1 MEIRV
6 FSKNKRFLS
15 LIETATG
22 KFIQYVKGY
31 FVEIPDIRRDFFIH
45 YDKSKNV
52 WAIHDYLT
60 ARRIAAAAE
69 YWDALEAFRKTIKTF
84 NLDSLKNLPAINP
97 E

>member
-1 MEIRV
+1 M
-6 FSKNKRFLS
+6 
-15 LIETATG
+15 ETATG

-31 FVEIPDIRRDFFIH
+31 FVEIRDVKRDFFIH

-52 WAIHDYLT
+52 WAVHDYLT

-69 YWDALEAFRKTIKTF
+69 YWDALETFRKTIKTF
-84 NLDSLKNLPAINP
+84 NLDTLENLPAINP

>member
-15 LIETATG
+15 LVETATG

-31 FVEIPDIRRDFFIH
+31 FVEARQIRRDFFIH
-45 YDKSKNV
+45 YDKTKNV
-52 WAIHDYLT
+52 WAVHDYVT

-69 YWDALEAFRKTIKTF
+69 YWDALEAFNKTIEIF
-84 NLDSLKNLPAINP
+84 DLNSLENLPAINP